1 MKAKAMATRRTNNG
15 MSMPIKMLT
24 DDHSKVKKLFREF
37 EKADHEDAE
46 TCREIAEKACAEL
59 KVHTTIEE
67 EIFYPAVREALPDE
81 AELLEEA
88 KIEHESAKAL
98 IQKVEQLEPGTPQ
111 YAAAFTVLAEYVQHH
126 IKEEED
132 EMFPKARKADIDH
145 DGLADW
151 MQTRKEDLQSS
162 QGAAARGGARAGGS
176 SRAQS
181 QGRSAR

>member
-1 MKAKAMATRRTNNG
+1 MATRRTKNG

-81 AELLEEA
+81 GELLEEA
-88 KIEHESAKAL
+88 KVEHESAKSL
-98 IQKVEQLEPGTPQ
+98 IQKLEQLEPGTPQ

-126 IKEEED
+126 IKEEEG

-162 QGAAARGGARAGGS
+162 QDADGESAPRGSAPEGGS